1 MNQSRLGVGQCQNPF
16 IDQGIVDDDVGG
28 FKAMQGKQGQEAG
41 IARFDVIQQED
52 DPTRFVLIEAY
63 KNAEAPALH
72 RETEHYKIWR
82 DRVESMMAEPRV
94 RVKYSNVFP
103 ADENW

>member
-1 MNQSRLGVGQCQNPF
+1 MLIVH
-16 IDQGIVDDDVGG
+16 IDVHVKPEHVDAFRQATIENGRNSV
-28 FKAMQGKQGQEAG
+28 QEPG
-41 IARFDVIQQED
+41 IARFDVIQQEE
-52 DPTRFVLIEAY
+52 DPTRFVLIESY

-72 RETEHYKIWR
+72 RETEHYKVWR
-82 DRVESMMAEPRV
+82 DRVESMMAGPRV